1 MKQPFPFTGV
11 SGSMSIVVR
20 RISGTLPEP
29 HIWVRSYLGDM
40 IGTSSGP
47 SSSKVCYFLCPVR
60 RNLTYQFQ
68 QKREKYFK
76 VCKLGAAEFAV

>member
-40 IGTSSGP
+40 IGTSSAPLLKFVTFCVQSEG
-47 SSSKVCYFLCPVR
+47 
-60 RNLTYQFQ
+60 T
-68 QKREKYFK
+68 
-76 VCKLGAAEFAV
+76 